1 MKNSFVI
8 CVVPDTNFPSMQ
20 MKRRMSRF
28 QLKRANVSNRSWRN
42 ALVRLNSAVR
52 NLSPCRRMGHENG
65 VALEGYDPV
74 AYFTDGK
81 PVKGSPEFTASY
93 KGATYQIASAE
104 QNSCSRNRPQNTNR
118 NLAVSVGMLRPLTN
132 WRSSRSNISRSC
144 TID

>member
-1 MKNSFVI
+1 
-8 CVVPDTNFPSMQ
+8 
-20 MKRRMSRF
+20 
-28 QLKRANVSNRSWRN
+28 
-42 ALVRLNSAVR
+42 
-52 NLSPCRRMGHENG
+52 MGHENG

-118 NLAVSVGMLRPLTN
+118 NLAVSVGMLRPSTN
-132 WRSSRSNISRSC
+132 WRPSRPNISRSC